1 MWNMS
6 PTMKAVIDR
15 IEGKFA
21 ILLMGDG
28 SVKVNLPL
36 VLLPDAKEGDILDV
50 SITKDGK
57 ATMKAKDRSKSLI
70 EKLKQKEQSGII
82 KD

>member
-1 MWNMS
+1 
-6 PTMKAVIDR
+6 MKAVIDR

-21 ILLMGDG
+21 VLLMGDG

-36 VLLPDAKEGDILDV
+36 VLLPEAKEGDVLDV
-50 SITKDGK
+50 SITKDDK

-70 EKLKQKEQSGII
+70 EKLKQKGQSGII